1 MKNRFFRITKTPGK
15 ALLCHVMVL
24 FFINSSAQEIQ
35 NNKKISHS
43 VYFTANT
50 GIDDSHSSGLIL
62 KQINEASQ
70 SDKEA
75 SVVIVGNITPKGG
88 YPPKKKDRKETEDF
102 LKERLMKPLEG
113 FNGNI
118 IYTPGVNEWNKEGHQ
133 NLDDME
139 SFLQDN
145 SEAEFW
151 PNDGCPIEGEDLNDD
166 VRLVMVDS
174 QWFLEEWDNHPY
186 INDKCEIKTR
196 EQFFIEFKDEL
207 KDEQGKTIIVSIHHP
222 VMSNTRHGFINKI
235 AGFTEQSYQN
245 PLRQELRNRLE
256 TLSRQFEDV
265 IFVSGNDRN
274 LQYIEDDNTPQI
286 ISGALGKLQRSK
298 PEGDKD
304 FASKKTGF
312 VKLNVYKDG
321 SSKVEFYEATAS
333 GPQLLHT
340 QTIKRERISEE
351 EVTYHSKEDF
361 GATFK
366 ASVYTE
372 KEVNKSYA
380 YKKLWGEH
388 YRQIY
393 AKQIEVP
400 VLFIDTLPGNPVAI
414 NEGGGRQSRSLRL
427 RDDNENEFT
436 LREIRKSALRFIQGN
451 IPGHYIYDYM
461 QNTVAERIVQDFYT
475 TAHPY
480 APFAVNDIME
490 DLDIYHANPK
500 LYYVPKQENLNI
512 YNEDYGDKLY
522 MLEEHVGDHNKEF
535 EDFGNADDILSTSDL
550 LLELR
555 ETKNIYVHEPTYI
568 RARLAD
574 MLIGDW
580 DRHEDQ
586 WRWAEFKENDS
597 VKMYKPIPRDR
608 DQAFSKYDGLMVR
621 LLKFGFPE
629 TRAFQS
635 FKPDLADIKWFN
647 KAAYPLDKAFIRNAK
662 WPEWEEQVK
671 YIQQN
676 LSDEKIEAAFAALP
690 EDTRDAS
697 IENIKKALKARR
709 GNLEDIAKRYYKF
722 LTQHDIVTATE
733 KDDLFI
739 ITRKPNGITE
749 IRVEGGDGSEF
760 KRAYSSSET
769 KEIWIFGLEG
779 EDDFKVEGEGNDLI
793 KLKIVGGKN
802 NDTYNFDNPRQTKI
816 YDYKSKK
823 NSFGK
828 TGSKMLTDNYDINNY
843 DPTKRKHSTNVLFPS
858 IGFDPDAGFKM
869 GVKNTYTTYG
879 LARNPFTAKHSLSL
893 NYFFAT
899 DGFSAE
905 YTGEFA
911 HIFPNWNLGLEAKYT
926 SPNYTLNYFG
936 TGNDSFY
943 DEDLVDMDFNRVR
956 IQQISFAPSLIRE
969 NNRGSSF
976 HLKGILESMEVA
988 YNENEFVGQT
998 FDENSELFN
1007 HQLYGGA
1014 EIYYR
1019 YFNQD
1024 NPAFPSRGLDFSL
1037 TTGYKANIDEHNN
1050 KFGYLKPSLGINY
1063 PLHSSGIA
1071 TLATKVGGEMIFGDN
1086 YEFYH
1091 GATLGGNHSLRA
1103 YRNERFN
1110 GKTAFF
1116 HSTDIRVG
1124 LSKVR
1129 TDFIPL
1135 RFGITA
1141 GYDYGRVWSDEAESN
1156 DWHDNYGGSIFI
1168 NGFNALTANFGYY
1181 LGDDGNRFMFSLGFN
1196 F

>member
-1 MKNRFFRITKTPGK
+1 MKYRSFSTTRTASKV
-15 ALLCHVMVL
+15 LLFTMLTLVL
-24 FFINSSAQEIQ
+24 MNSYGQENQSAKE
-35 NNKKISHS
+35 ISHS
-43 VYFTANT
+43 IYFTANT
-50 GIDDSHSSGLIL
+50 GLDDSSSSELIL
-62 KQINEASQ
+62 KQINKASQ
-70 SDKEA
+70 NDQNA
-75 SVVIVGNITPKGG
+75 SVVVMGNITPKGG
-88 YPPKKKDRKETEDF
+88 YPAKKKDRKEVEGF
-102 LKERLMKPLEG
+102 LSERLMEPLEG
-113 FNGNI
+113 FNGKI
-118 IYTPGVNEWNKEGHQ
+118 IYNPGVNEWNKEGHQ
-133 NLDDME
+133 NLDDLE

-145 SEAEFW
+145 SEAKFW
-151 PNDGCPIEGEDLNDD
+151 PNDGCPIEAKDLSDD

-222 VMSNTRHGFINKI
+222 VLTNTTHGFINKI

-245 PLRQELRNRLE
+245 PLRKELRDRLE

-274 LQYIEDDNTPQI
+274 LQFLEDNKTPQI
-286 ISGALGKLQRSK
+286 ISGAMGKLQKARTK
-298 PEGDKD
+298 EEKD
-304 FASKKTGF
+304 FASKTPGF
-312 VKLNVYKDG
+312 VKLNIHKDG
-321 SSKVEFYEATAS
+321 SSIADFYESTSS
-333 GPQLLHT
+333 GPHLL
-340 QTIKRERISEE
+340 QSQYIKRERINID
-351 EVTYHSKEDF
+351 EVVYPSREDF
-361 GATFK
+361 GATYK
-366 ASVYTE
+366 SSVYT
-372 KEVNKSYA
+372 KDEVNKSYP
-380 YKKLWGEH
+380 YKKLWGDH
-388 YRQIY
+388 YRDIY
-393 AKQIEVP
+393 AKKVEVP
-400 VLFIDTLPGNPVAI
+400 VLFIDSLPGNPVAI
-414 NEGGGRQSRSLRL
+414 SEGGGKQSRSLRL

-436 LREIRKSALRFIQGN
+436 LREIRKSALRFIQAN
-451 IPGHYIYDYM
+451 IAGHYIQDFM

-480 APFAVNDIME
+480 APFALNSIME
-490 DLDIYHANPK
+490 DLDLYHANPK
-500 LYYVPKQENLNI
+500 LYYVPKQKNLGI
-512 YNEDYGDKLY
+512 FNEDYGNKLY

-568 RARLAD
+568 RARLTD

-608 DQAFSKYDGLMVR
+608 DQAFSKYDGFMVR

-629 TRAFQS
+629 MRAFQTFES
-635 FKPDLADIKWFN
+635 NIPDIKWFN

-662 WPEWEEQVK
+662 WPEWKEQVE
-671 YIQQN
+671 YILQS
-676 LSDEKIEAAFAALP
+676 LSDEKIETAFAALP
-690 EDTRDAS
+690 EDTRDES
-697 IENIKKALKARR
+697 IDKIKQSLKARR
-709 GNLEDIAKRYYKF
+709 DNMEDIAKRYYDF
-722 LTQHDIVTATE
+722 LNQYDIVTGTE
-733 KDDLFI
+733 EDDSFI
-739 ITRKPNGITE
+739 ITRKQNGETE
-749 IRVEGGDGSEF
+749 IKVKGGDGSEF
-760 KRAYSSSET
+760 QRFYSSTET
-769 KEIWIFGLEG
+769 REIWIYGLEG
-779 EDDFKVEGEGNDLI
+779 EDDFKIEGKGNNLI

-802 NDTYNFDNPRQTKI
+802 NDTYNFENSRRTKI

-823 NSFGK
+823 NSFEK

-843 DPTKRKHSTNVLFPS
+843 DPEKRKHSTNVFFPS

-869 GVKNTYTTYG
+869 GVKNTYTSYG
-879 LARNPFTAKHSLSL
+879 LARNPFTTQHSLSL

-905 YTGEFA
+905 YSGEFA

-943 DEDLVDMDFNRVR
+943 NEDFVDMDFNRVR
-956 IQQISFAPSLIRE
+956 IQQMRFAPSLIRE

-976 HLKGILESMEVA
+976 YLKGIFESMEVA
-988 YNENEFVGQT
+988 YDENEFVGQA
-998 FDENSELFN
+998 FDENSDLFEQ
-1007 HQLYGGA
+1007 QLYGGA
-1014 EIYYR
+1014 ELYYR

-1024 NPAFPSRGLDFSL
+1024 NPSFPSRGLDFSL
-1037 TTGYKANIDEHNN
+1037 STGYKANIDKHNN

-1063 PLHSSGIA
+1063 PLHSSGVA
-1071 TLATKVGGEMIFGDN
+1071 TLATKVAGEFILGDN

-1124 LSKVR
+1124 LTKLR
-1129 TDFIPL
+1129 TNFVPL
-1135 RFGITA
+1135 RFGLSA
-1141 GYDYGRVWSDEAESN
+1141 GYDYGRVWSDEPESDN
-1156 DWHDNYGGSIFI
+1156 WHDNYGGSFFV

>member
-1 MKNRFFRITKTPGK
+1 MKYLSFSRIKTLNK
-15 ALLCHVMVL
+15 ALLCLMMVL
-24 FFINSSAQEIQ
+24 IFINSPAQ
-35 NNKKISHS
+35 NNQSNKDISHS
-43 VYFTANT
+43 IYFTANT
-50 GIDDSHSSGLIL
+50 GLENPLNSDLIL

-70 SDKEA
+70 NDQEA
-75 SVVIVGNITPKGG
+75 SVVVVGNITPKGG
-88 YPPKKKDRKETEDF
+88 YPPKNKDRKETEDF
-102 LKERLMKPLEG
+102 LEESLMKPLEG

-118 IYTPGVNEWNKEGHQ
+118 IYTPGVNEWNEEGHQ
-133 NLDDME
+133 NIDDME

-222 VMSNTRHGFINKI
+222 VMSNTRHGLINKI

-245 PLRQELRNRLE
+245 PRRKELRDRLE

-274 LQYIEDDNTPQI
+274 LQYIKDDNTPQI
-286 ISGALGKLQRSK
+286 ISGAMGKLQRSK

-304 FASKKTGF
+304 FASKKPGF
-312 VKLNVYKDG
+312 VKLNIYKNGRSVVD
-321 SSKVEFYEATAS
+321 FYESTAA
-333 GPQLLHT
+333 GPQLLHS
-340 QTIKRERISEE
+340 QSIKRERISEN
-351 EVTYHSKEDF
+351 EVSYHSKEDF
-361 GATFK
+361 ESTYK

-372 KEVNKSYA
+372 EETDKSFP
-380 YKKLWGEH
+380 YKKMWGEH
-388 YRQIY
+388 YREIY

-400 VLFIDTLPGNPVAI
+400 VLFLDTLPGNPIAI
-414 NEGGGRQSRSLRL
+414 NEGGGKQSRSLRL

-436 LREIRKSALRFIQGN
+436 LREIRKSALRFIQAN

-461 QNTVAERIVQDFYT
+461 ENTVAERIVQDFYT

-535 EDFGNADDILSTSDL
+535 EDFGKADDILSTSDL

-586 WRWAEFKENDS
+586 WRWAEFKKNDS

-608 DQAFSKYDGLMVR
+608 DQAFSKYDGFMVR
-621 LLKFGFPE
+621 LLKYGFPE
-629 TRAFQS
+629 MRAFQS
-635 FKPDLADIKWFN
+635 FNPELTDIKWFN
-647 KAAYPLDKAFIRNAK
+647 KAAYPLDKAFIRNAT
-662 WPEWEEQVK
+662 WSEWKEQVE
-671 YIQQN
+671 YIQKN
-676 LSDEKIEAAFAALP
+676 LSDKKIESAFAALP
-690 EDTRDAS
+690 EDTRDES

-709 GNLEDIAKRYYKF
+709 DNMENIAKRYYEF
-722 LTQHDIVTATE
+722 LTRYDIVSGTE
-733 KDDLFI
+733 EDDSFI
-739 ITRKPNGITE
+739 ITRKQNGVTNIK
-749 IRVEGGDGSEF
+749 VEGGDGSEF
-760 KRAYSSSET
+760 QRSYSSSET
-769 KEIWIFGLEG
+769 KEIWVYGLEG
-779 EDDFKVEGEGNDLI
+779 EDDFRIDGKGNDPI
-793 KLKIVGGKN
+793 KLKIIGGKN
-802 NDTYNFDNPRQTKI
+802 NDTYNFDNSRQTKI

-823 NSFGK
+823 NRFEK

-843 DPTKRKHSTNVLFPS
+843 DPEKRKHFTNVFFPS

-879 LARNPFTAKHSLSL
+879 LARNPFTAQHSLSL

-911 HIFPNWNLGLEAKYT
+911 HIFANWNLGLEAKYT

-943 DEDLVDMDFNRVR
+943 EEDMVDMDFNRVR

-976 HLKGILESMEVA
+976 YLKGILESMEVA
-988 YNENEFVGQT
+988 YNENEFVGQVFEET
-998 FDENSELFN
+998 SELFEQ
-1007 HQLYGGA
+1007 QLYGGA
-1014 EIYYR
+1014 ELYYR

-1037 TTGYKANIDEHNN
+1037 TTGYKANIDDHNN

-1071 TLATKVGGEMIFGDN
+1071 TLATKVAGEMIFGDN

-1124 LSKVR
+1124 LSKLR
-1129 TDFIPL
+1129 TNFVPL
-1135 RFGITA
+1135 RFGVTA
-1141 GYDYGRVWSDEAESN
+1141 GYDYGRVWSDEPESD
-1156 DWHDNYGGSIFI
+1156 DWHDNYGGSFFI